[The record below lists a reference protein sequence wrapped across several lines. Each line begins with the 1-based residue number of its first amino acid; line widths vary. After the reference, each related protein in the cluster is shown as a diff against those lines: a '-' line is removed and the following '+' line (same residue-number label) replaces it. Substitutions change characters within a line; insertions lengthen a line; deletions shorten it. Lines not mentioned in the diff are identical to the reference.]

1 MSFNIP
7 DRSLVVKNYTVK
19 DLMVPI
25 AEYATIPEG
34 SSLFEAVLALE
45 RAQEQFDH
53 TRYHHRAVLIL
64 DKKNRVIG
72 KLSQLDVLR
81 AIEPRNEKADRIVEI
96 GRFGFSKKLIRSMR
110 DKHRLEGALM
120 ENICD
125 VAMKI
130 KVEDFM
136 QAPSE
141 GEIVEENASLDTAV
155 HQLVMGTHLSL
166 LVTRNGEIT
175 GILRMSDVFAAVFHA
190 MKKGETHHKDKS

>member
-1 MSFNIP
+1 M
-7 DRSLVVKNYTVK
+7 KNYTVK

-25 AEYATIPEG
+25 SEYASVLEG
-34 SSLFEAVLALE
+34 STLFEAVLALE
-45 RAQEQFDH
+45 KVQEQFD
-53 TRYHHRAVLIL
+53 YAKYQHRAILIL
-64 DKKNRVIG
+64 NKENRVIG

-81 AIEPRNEKADRIVEI
+81 AIEPRNEQTDKIDDIS
-96 GRFGFSKKLIRSMR
+96 RFGFSEKFIHAIR
-110 DKHRLEGALM
+110 DKHRLEGVLL
-120 ENICD
+120 EDICE

-141 GEIVEENASLDTAV
+141 GEIVEENTSLDTAI

-166 LVTRNGEIT
+166 LVTRGEEIV

-190 MKKGETHHKDKS
+190 MKQCEIKRQIRIDHERTGKAF

>member
-1 MSFNIP
+1 M
-7 DRSLVVKNYTVK
+7 KNYTIK

-25 AEYATIPEG
+25 SEYASVLEG
-34 SSLFEAVLALE
+34 STLFDAVLALE
-45 RAQEQFDH
+45 KAQERFDH
-53 TRYHHRAVLIL
+53 TKYHHRAILIL
-64 DKKNRVIG
+64 NKENRVIG

-81 AIEPRNEKADRIVEI
+81 AIEPRNEQAEKIDDI
-96 GRFGFSKKLIRSMR
+96 GRFGFSEKFIHSIRDQNR
-110 DKHRLEGALM
+110 RQGVFM
-120 ENICD
+120 ENIRE

-141 GEIVEENASLDTAV
+141 GEIVEENTSLDTAI

-166 LVTRNGEIT
+166 LVTRGEEII

-190 MKKGETHHKDKS
+190 MKKSEIKP

>member
-1 MSFNIP
+1 M
-7 DRSLVVKNYTVK
+7 KNYTVK

-25 AEYATIPEG
+25 SEYASVLEG
-34 SSLFEAVLALE
+34 STLFEAVLALE
-45 RAQEQFDH
+45 KAQEQFDY
-53 TRYHHRAVLIL
+53 TKYQHRAILIL
-64 DKKNRVIG
+64 NKENRVIG

-81 AIEPRNEKADRIVEI
+81 AIEPRNEQTDKIDDIS
-96 GRFGFSKKLIRSMR
+96 RFGFSEKFIHAIR
-110 DKHRLEGALM
+110 DKHRLEGAFL
-120 ENICD
+120 EDICE

-141 GEIVEENASLDTAV
+141 GEIVEENTSLDTAI

-166 LVTRNGEIT
+166 LVTRGEEIV

-190 MKKGETHHKDKS
+190 MKQCEIKRRKDRS